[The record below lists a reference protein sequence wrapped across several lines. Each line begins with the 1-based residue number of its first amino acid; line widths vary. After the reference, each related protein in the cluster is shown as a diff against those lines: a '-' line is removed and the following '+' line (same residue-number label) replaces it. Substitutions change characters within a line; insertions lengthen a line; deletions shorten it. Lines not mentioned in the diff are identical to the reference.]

1 MLLQELMAEAGIKNL
16 TLSEVLQY
24 DVSYIS
30 KWVTGRLLPSEK
42 SIDQIT
48 RAISACV
55 VKGLSEKKKEKML
68 MLNESADEEELQDK
82 LYEKLLQAYYE
93 SKGEELKK
101 SGKNGKQVL
110 KMHMLSQY

>member
-42 SIDQIT
+42 SID
-48 RAISACV
+48 
-55 VKGLSEKKKEKML
+55 
-68 MLNESADEEELQDK
+68 
-82 LYEKLLQAYYE
+82 
-93 SKGEELKK
+93 
-101 SGKNGKQVL
+101 
-110 KMHMLSQY
+110 